1 MTGLNITA
9 LSLAE
14 RFIGIKEA
22 PGAADNPVV
31 LAMLQLDAPWV
42 RADEVHWCSAFA
54 NYVCWLL
61 NLPRSKSLAARS
73 WLTVG
78 TPISI
83 YEARPGFDVV
93 VFSRGSGPQPG
104 PQVLDA
110 PGHVAFFAAR
120 SPGLVRVVGGNQSDA
135 VTIAAYSADRVLGA
149 RRLWGEV

>member
-1 MTGLNITA
+1 MTGLTVTA
-9 LSLAE
+9 LSMAE

-22 PGAADNPVV
+22 PGAADNPAV
-31 LAMLQLDAPWV
+31 LAMLQLDAKWV
-42 RADEVHWCSAFA
+42 RSDDVHWCSAFA

-73 WLTVG
+73 WLKVG

-83 YEARPGFDVV
+83 HEAKPGFDVV
-93 VFSRGSGPQPG
+93 VFSRGTGPQPG

-120 SPGLVRVVGGNQSDA
+120 SPGMVRVVGGNQSDA
-135 VTIAAYSADRVLGA
+135 VTIAVYPADRVLGV
-149 RRLWGEV
+149 RRLWGDV